1 MNKFRSA
8 ILAALL
14 AAVVLP
20 IAAAAQDVPPP
31 NPPEGAAAAEPAP
44 QTKNLLDIIETGG
57 WAMWPLGLCSVGLVT
72 MIVINIRM
80 VSHRNLLPATVV
92 APIRAA
98 AQNRDVGQM
107 YQLATASPC
116 LFTNG
121 LVPGL
126 RKINPDDVAASKQ
139 DMENAIAEAVGREEA
154 QVGFWI
160 NFLSLITGVS
170 PMIGLLGTVSGMI
183 GAFQKI
189 GMGGMGKP
197 ELLADKIGEA
207 LITTATG
214 LCIAIPAMFA
224 YFIFRNNLSRIVREA
239 EGEYSAILDALTGA
253 GDFFAQA
260 QSSGTTTILPPGNET
275 VAAPGYASDDAAT
288 IVPQPA
294 PYPIPGQPR

>member
-1 MNKFRSA
+1 MKNLRPA
-8 ILAALL
+8 ALALLAALL
-14 AAVVLP
+14 LPLAAS
-20 IAAAAQDVPPP
+20 AQNPPP
-31 NPPEGAAAAEPAP
+31 PSPPADAAAAEAAAQE
-44 QTKNLLDIIETGG
+44 QTLWGIIKTGG
-57 WAMWPLGLCSVGLVT
+57 WAMWPLGACSVGLIT
-72 MIVINIRM
+72 MIILNIRM
-80 VSHRNLLPATVV
+80 VSRSNLMPASVV

-98 AQNRDVGQM
+98 AQQRDVGQI
-107 YQLATASPC
+107 YSLAQSKPC

-126 RKINPDDVAASKQ
+126 RKINPDDPAASKQ
-139 DMENAIAEAVGREEA
+139 EMENAIAESVGREEA

-197 ELLADKIGEA
+197 ELLASNIGEA

-224 YFIFRNNLSRIVREA
+224 YFIFRNNLSRIIREA
-239 EGEYSAILDALTGA
+239 EGEYSAILDALTGT
-253 GDFFAQA
+253 GDLFAQS
-260 QSSGTTTILPPGNET
+260 QE
-275 VAAPGYASDDAAT
+275 
-288 IVPQPA
+288 
-294 PYPIPGQPR
+294 

>member
-1 MNKFRSA
+1 MKNLRPA
-8 ILAALL
+8 ALALLAALL
-14 AAVVLP
+14 LPLAAS
-20 IAAAAQDVPPP
+20 AQNPPP
-31 NPPEGAAAAEPAP
+31 PSPPADAAAAEAAAQE
-44 QTKNLLDIIETGG
+44 QTLWGIIKTGG
-57 WAMWPLGLCSVGLVT
+57 WAMWPLGACSVGLIT
-72 MIVINIRM
+72 MIILNIRM
-80 VSHRNLLPATVV
+80 VSRSNLMPASVV

-98 AQNRDVGQM
+98 AQQRDVGQI
-107 YQLATASPC
+107 YSLAQSKPC

-126 RKINPDDVAASKQ
+126 RKINPDDPAASKQ
-139 DMENAIAEAVGREEA
+139 EMENAIAESVGREEA

-197 ELLADKIGEA
+197 ELLASNIGEA

-253 GDFFAQA
+253 GDYFAQS
-260 QSSGTTTILPPGNET
+260 QSQPPQE
-275 VAAPGYASDDAAT
+275 
-288 IVPQPA
+288 
-294 PYPIPGQPR
+294 

>member
-1 MNKFRSA
+1 MKPFLTT

-14 AAVVLP
+14 LAAALP
-20 IAAAAQDVPPP
+20 LAAAAQDVPPP

-44 QTKNLLDIIETGG
+44 QKQTLWGIIKTGG
-57 WAMWPLGLCSVGLVT
+57 WAMWPLGACSVGLIT
-72 MIVINIRM
+72 MIIVNIRM
-80 VSHRNLLPATVV
+80 VSRRNLLPPTVV

-107 YQLATASPC
+107 HQLATSSPC

-197 ELLADKIGEA
+197 ELLASNIGEA

-253 GDFFAQA
+253 GDYFAQA
-260 QSSGTTTILPPGNET
+260 QSGEPPQE
-275 VAAPGYASDDAAT
+275 
-288 IVPQPA
+288 
-294 PYPIPGQPR
+294 